1 MAGMGSIEKN
11 SAVSTALV
19 VFANEDTWSALQ
31 SIAYFQER
39 ERLDGV
45 FIYQTIDR
53 LSAAPAER
61 LRRFCSRRWP
71 TLRVVLPGEPGAASA
86 AKVAERVCDWR
97 RFRPDVVRWVIDATG
112 ATRAMLGGVAAVL
125 AADKAFE
132 ALYRESDGV
141 WQALR
146 PVGAGQLE
154 AAALATPIPADV
166 TDALPVTELVEI
178 LAADVAEIRFRESR
192 APEPLTPEEIGRL
205 VMAGGK
211 CNWDWSRM
219 YATAL
224 NRPGRLEE
232 FAFEDFVAAAL
243 LAMGVRNVR
252 VNLKVVQ
259 TGAKHFE
266 TVLDLIVNRCGRLY
280 VFDCRAR
287 DEQRD
292 PGPPAP
298 LVALEGLGPVC
309 VSLRPNRWATDAERL
324 LAAMGSRVHVVD
336 ADGCRHLFSWLAG
349 LMEVQPPAGLRE
361 LERAALRLGVN
372 RLPVFTPA
380 TQAQRLGDAVRLDDQ
395 VFDLVKGGRVEDGG
409 NETVWRAAR
418 VTPDLWFL
426 EGRVLQGGVGPEMQR
441 RLAARFAEQKLAV
454 TIVFF
459 ELMPN
464 KKFWHALVRI
474 PGDNG
479 AFTRALHKWRNIPL
493 IV

>member
-1 MAGMGSIEKN
+1 MDSIGKNAG
-11 SAVSTALV
+11 VPTALV
-19 VFANEDTWSALQ
+19 VFAGEDIWSSLQ
-31 SIAYFQER
+31 SIAYFQEH

-45 FIYQTIDR
+45 FIYQTADR
-53 LSAAPAER
+53 LSALPAER

-86 AKVAERVCDWR
+86 VKVAERVSDWR
-97 RFRPDVVRWVIDATG
+97 RFRPDVTRWVIDATG
-112 ATRAMLGGVAAVL
+112 ATRAMLGGVAMVL

-132 ALYRESDGV
+132 AICRESDGLWV
-141 WQALR
+141 ALR

-154 AAALATPIPADV
+154 AASLTAPIPADV
-166 TDALPVTELVEI
+166 TDSLPATELVEL

-205 VMAGGK
+205 VMAGSK

-219 YATAL
+219 YASAL

-252 VNLKVVQ
+252 VNLKVLQ
-259 TGAKHFE
+259 TGPKHLE

-298 LVALEGLGPVC
+298 LVALEGLWPVC
-309 VSLRPNRWATDAERL
+309 VTLRPNRWATDAERM
-324 LAAMGSRVHVVD
+324 LAAMGSRVHVAD

-349 LMEVQPPAGLRE
+349 MMNVQPPAGLRE
-361 LERAALRLGVN
+361 LERAALRLGVK

-418 VTPDLWFL
+418 VTPDLWFI
-426 EGRVLQGGVGPEMQR
+426 EGRVLQGGVGLEMQR
-441 RLAARFAEQKLAV
+441 RLAARFAEQKLTV

>member
-1 MAGMGSIEKN
+1 MGSSEN
-11 SAVSTALV
+11 QSGVPTALV
-19 VFANEDTWSALQ
+19 VFAGEDLWSSLQ
-31 SIAYFQER
+31 SITCFQER

-45 FIYQTIDR
+45 FIYQTADR
-53 LSAAPAER
+53 PSALPAER

-71 TLRVVLPGEPGAASA
+71 ALRVVLPGEPGAACA
-86 AKVAERVCDWR
+86 VKVAERIGDWR
-97 RFRPDVVRWVIDATG
+97 RFRPDVRRWVIDATC
-112 ATRAMLGGVAAVL
+112 ATRAMLGGVSTVL

-132 ALYRESDGV
+132 AICRESDGAWV
-141 WQALR
+141 ALR
-146 PVGAGQLE
+146 PAGGGQLDT
-154 AAALATPIPADV
+154 AAVSTPIPADV
-166 TDALPVTELVEI
+166 TDSLPVTELIEL

-205 VMAGGK
+205 VTAGGK

-232 FAFEDFVAAAL
+232 FAFEDFVAATL
-243 LAMGVRNVR
+243 LSMGVRNVR

-259 TGAKHFE
+259 AGPKHLE
-266 TVLDLIVNRCGRLY
+266 TVLDLVVNRGGRLY

-298 LVALEGLGPVC
+298 LVTLEGLWPVG
-309 VSLRPNRWATDAERL
+309 VALRPNRWATDAERL
-324 LAAMGSRVHVVD
+324 LSAVGSRVQVVD

-349 LMEVQPPAGLRE
+349 LMGVQAPAGLRE

-380 TQAQRLGDAVRLDDQ
+380 TQAQRLGDAVRLGDQ

-409 NETVWRAAR
+409 HETVWRAAR

-441 RLAARFAEQKLAV
+441 RLAARFTEQKLAA

-459 ELMPN
+459 ELLPN
-464 KKFWHALVRI
+464 KKFWHALVRMS
-474 PGDNG
+474 GDNG
-479 AFTRALHKWRNIPL
+479 AFAKALHKWRNIPL

>member
-1 MAGMGSIEKN
+1 MDSIDKRTG
-11 SAVSTALV
+11 VPTALV
-19 VFANEDTWSALQ
+19 VFASEDLWSSLQ
-31 SIAYFQER
+31 SITCFQER

-45 FIYQTIDR
+45 FIYQTTDR
-53 LSAAPAER
+53 HSAVPAER
-61 LRRFCSRRWP
+61 LRKFCSRRWP

-86 AKVAERVCDWR
+86 AKVAERVGDWR
-97 RFRPDVVRWVIDATG
+97 RFRPDVARWVIDATG
-112 ATRAMLGGVAAVL
+112 ATRAMLGGVATIL
-125 AADKAFE
+125 AADKAF
-132 ALYRESDGV
+132 AGIYRESDGA

-146 PVGAGQLE
+146 AIAPGQLE
-154 AAALATPIPADV
+154 AAPLTTPIPADV
-166 TDALPVTELVEI
+166 TDSLPVTEIVEL
-178 LAADVAEIRFRESR
+178 LAADVAEIRYRESR
-192 APEPLTPEEIGRL
+192 APEPLTPDEIGRL

-219 YATAL
+219 YASAL

-252 VNLKVVQ
+252 VNLKVIQ
-259 TGAKHFE
+259 TGPKHLE

-298 LVALEGLGPVC
+298 LATLDGLWPVC
-309 VSLRPNRWATDAERL
+309 VALRPNRWATDAERL
-324 LAAMGSRVHVVD
+324 LAAMGSRVHVAD
-336 ADGCRHLFSWLAG
+336 ADGCRHLFTWLAG
-349 LMEVQPPAGLRE
+349 LMSVQPPAGLRD

-380 TQAQRLGDAVRLDDQ
+380 TQAQRLGDAVRLGDQ
-395 VFDLVKGGRVEDGG
+395 VFDLVKGGRVEDAG
-409 NETVWRAAR
+409 NETVWHAAR

-426 EGRVLQGGVGPEMQR
+426 EGRVLQGGVGIEMQR
-441 RLAARFAEQKLAV
+441 RLAARFAEQKLPA
-454 TIVFF
+454 TIIFF
-459 ELMPN
+459 ELLPN
-464 KKFWHALVRI
+464 KKFWHTLVRI
-474 PGDNG
+474 SGDNG
-479 AFTRALHKWRNIPL
+479 AFTKLLHKWRNIPL

>member
-1 MAGMGSIEKN
+1 MASIEKN
-11 SAVSTALV
+11 ATGAPTALV
-19 VFANEDTWSALQ
+19 VFSGEDLWSSLQ
-31 SIAYFQER
+31 SITYFQER

-45 FIYQTIDR
+45 FIYQTTDR

-86 AKVAERVCDWR
+86 AKVVERVGDWR
-97 RFRPDVVRWVIDATG
+97 KFRPDVTRWVIDATG
-112 ATRAMLGGVAAVL
+112 ATRAMLGGVAKVL
-125 AADKAFE
+125 ATDKAFE
-132 ALYRESDGV
+132 ARYRESDGS
-141 WQALR
+141 WLALH
-146 PVGAGQLE
+146 PAGAGQLE
-154 AAALATPIPADV
+154 TGALATPIPADV
-166 TDALPVTELVEI
+166 TDSLPVTELVEL
-178 LAADVAEIRFRESR
+178 LAADVSEIRYRESR
-192 APEPLTPEEIGRL
+192 AAEPLTPEEIGRL
-205 VMAGGK
+205 VMSGGK

-219 YATAL
+219 YALAL

-252 VNLKVVQ
+252 VNLKVIQ
-259 TGAKHFE
+259 TGPKQLE

-309 VSLRPNRWATDAERL
+309 VALRPNRWATDAERL
-324 LAAMGSRVHVVD
+324 LAAMGPRVFVAD

-349 LMEVQPPAGLRE
+349 LMNMPAPSGLRE

-395 VFDLVKGGRVEDGG
+395 VFDLVKGGRVEDADH
-409 NETVWRAAR
+409 ETVWRAAR

-426 EGRVLQGGVGPEMQR
+426 EGRVLQGGVGAEMQR
-441 RLAARFAEQKLAV
+441 RLGARLAEQKLAA

-459 ELMPN
+459 ELPPS

-474 PGDNG
+474 SGDNG
-479 AFTRALHKWRNIPL
+479 AFTKALHKWRNIPL
-493 IV
+493 II

>member
-1 MAGMGSIEKN
+1 MARMADIEKK
-11 SAVSTALV
+11 AAAHTALV
-19 VFANEDTWSALQ
+19 VFSSEDLWSSLQ

-45 FIYQTIDR
+45 FIYQTTDR
-53 LSAAPAER
+53 HSAVPAER

-86 AKVAERVCDWR
+86 AKVAERVGDWR
-97 RFRPDVVRWVIDATG
+97 RFRPDVTRWVIDATG
-112 ATRAMLGGVAAVL
+112 ATRAMLGGVARVL

-132 ALYRESDGV
+132 AIYREADGS
-141 WQALR
+141 WLALR
-146 PVGAGQLE
+146 PAGTGQLE
-154 AAALATPIPADV
+154 TSAMAVPIPADA
-166 TDALPVTELVEI
+166 TDALPVTELVEL

-192 APEPLTPEEIGRL
+192 APEPLTPEEISRL
-205 VMAGGK
+205 VMTGGK

-219 YATAL
+219 YAVAL

-232 FAFEDFVAAAL
+232 FAFEDFVAATL

-259 TGAKHFE
+259 AGPKHLE
-266 TVLDLIVNRCGRLY
+266 TVLDLIVNRRGRLY

-298 LVALEGLGPVC
+298 LVALDGLWPVC
-309 VSLRPNRWATDAERL
+309 VALRPNRWATDAERL
-324 LAAMGSRVHVVD
+324 LAAMGSRMHVID

-349 LMEVQPPAGLRE
+349 LMDVNPPATLRE

-418 VTPDLWFL
+418 VTPDLWFI
-426 EGRVLQGGVGPEMQR
+426 EGRVLQGGVGAEMQR
-441 RLAARFAEQKLAV
+441 RLAARFAEQKLAT

-459 ELMPN
+459 ELLPN
-464 KKFWHALVRI
+464 KKFWHALVRL

-479 AFTRALHKWRNIPL
+479 PFTKALHKWRNLPL

>member
-1 MAGMGSIEKN
+1 MGTTEKQ
-11 SAVSTALV
+11 SGVPTALV
-19 VFANEDTWSALQ
+19 VFAGGDVWSSLQ

-45 FIYQTIDR
+45 FIYQTADR
-53 LSAAPAER
+53 QSALPAER
-61 LRRFCSRRWP
+61 LRKFCSRRWP

-86 AKVAERVCDWR
+86 AKVAERISDWR

-112 ATRAMLGGVAAVL
+112 ASRAMLGGVTKIL
-125 AADKAFE
+125 AADRAFE
-132 ALYRESDGV
+132 AMYREADGC

-146 PVGAGQLE
+146 PAGTGCLE
-154 AAALATPIPADV
+154 AAALAVPMPADA
-166 TDALPVTELVEI
+166 TDTLPVTELVEL
-178 LAADVAEIRFRESR
+178 LAADVSEIRFRESR

-205 VMAGGK
+205 VMGGGK

-232 FAFEDFVAAAL
+232 FAFEDFVAAVL

-252 VNLKVVQ
+252 VNLKVIQ
-259 TGAKHFE
+259 TGPKHLE
-266 TVLDLIVNRCGRLY
+266 TVLDLVANCGGRLY

-298 LVALEGLGPVC
+298 LVALEGLSPVC
-309 VSLRPNRWATDAERL
+309 VALRPNRWATDAERL
-324 LAAMGSRVHVVD
+324 LATMGTRTYVAD

-349 LMEVQPPAGLRE
+349 LLGVHAPAGLRD

-380 TQAQRLGDAVRLDDQ
+380 TQAQRLGDAVRVGDQ

-409 NETVWRAAR
+409 NETVWHAAR

-426 EGRVLQGGVGPEMQR
+426 EGRVLQGGVGSEMQR
-441 RLAARFAEQKLAV
+441 RLAARFAEQKLPA

-459 ELMPN
+459 ELLPN
-464 KKFWHALVRI
+464 KKFWHTLVRI
-474 PGDNG
+474 SEDNG
-479 AFTRALHKWRNIPL
+479 AFAKLLHKWRNIPL

>member
-1 MAGMGSIEKN
+1 MGGNEK
-11 SAVSTALV
+11 STGVATALV
-19 VFANEDTWSALQ
+19 VFANEDLWSSLQ
-31 SIAYFQER
+31 SIAYFQEH

-45 FIYQTIDR
+45 FIYQTVDR
-53 LSAAPAER
+53 RSALPAER
-61 LRRFCSRRWP
+61 LRKFCSRRWP
-71 TLRVVLPGEPGAASA
+71 TLRVVLPGEPGAAGA
-86 AKVAERVCDWR
+86 AKVAERVADWR
-97 RFRPDVVRWVIDATG
+97 RFRPDVTRWVVDATG
-112 ATRAMLGGVAAVL
+112 ATRAMLGGIASVL
-125 AADKAFE
+125 ATDKAFE
-132 ALYRESDGV
+132 AIYRDTDGS

-154 AAALATPIPADV
+154 AATLAKPIPADV
-166 TDALPVTELVEI
+166 TDSLPVTELIEI
-178 LAADVAEIRFRESR
+178 LASDVAEIRFRDSR

-205 VMAGGK
+205 VMAGSK

-219 YATAL
+219 YAVAL

-243 LAMGVRNVR
+243 LAMGIRNVR

-259 TGAKHFE
+259 TGPKHLE
-266 TVLDLIVNRCGRLY
+266 TVLDLVVNRRGQLF

-298 LVALEGLGPVC
+298 LVALEGLWPVC
-309 VSLRPNRWATDAERL
+309 VALRPNRWATDAERIL
-324 LAAMGSRVHVVD
+324 STLGSRAHVID
-336 ADGCRHLFSWLAG
+336 ADGSRHLFSWLGG
-349 LMEVQPPAGLRE
+349 LMGVNPPAGLRE
-361 LERAALRLGVN
+361 LERAALRLGAN

-380 TQAQRLGDAVRLDDQ
+380 TQAQRLGDAVRLDTQ
-395 VFDLVKGGRVEDGG
+395 VFDLVKGGSVEDAG
-409 NETVWRAAR
+409 NETTWHAAR

-426 EGRVLQGGVGPEMQR
+426 EGRVVRGGVGTEMQR
-441 RLAARFAEQKLAV
+441 RLAERFAEQKIAA

-459 ELMPN
+459 ELPVS

-474 PGDNG
+474 SGDNA
-479 AFTRALHKWRNIPL
+479 AFTKALHKWRNIPL